1 MTKVTGKPQGSRAVM
16 EQPTLDA
23 QEEKMKT
30 SYQLRSKTSQGE
42 LNSPMVLLPIDTTS

>member
-1 MTKVTGKPQGSRAVM
+1 MTKVTEKPQGSRVVL
-16 EQPTLDA
+16 EQPALDT

-42 LNSPMVLLPIDTTS
+42 LNSLMVLLPIDTTS